1 MPTGHRLFAAVW
13 DRQSTHEPGVVK
25 ARRKQVASGAHGRVL
40 EIGIGV
46 GSNWAYLPPG
56 IEYTGIDPDAYM
68 LERARRRAAEQH
80 LELDLQQVD
89 VQALPFPDDTFD
101 TVIATLVFCTVRDA
115 RQGLRE
121 VYRVLKPDG
130 EFRFCEHVRSRNRV
144 FATGQRAIKPVWR
157 HFAAGC
163 EPDRDTLSA
172 IRGAGFHVAEC
183 EAHRF
188 SGLPAITGVATRP
201 AAVPL
206 AATSPS
212 A

>member
-13 DRQSTHEPGVVK
+13 DKQSAHEPGAIKV
-25 ARRKQVASGAHGRVL
+25 RRKQVTSAAHGRVL
-40 EIGIGV
+40 EIGVGV
-46 GSNWAYLPPG
+46 GNNWVYLPPG

-80 LELDLQQVD
+80 LELDLQQLD
-89 VQALPFPDDTFD
+89 VQSLPFPDDTFD
-101 TVIATLVFCTVRDA
+101 TVFATLVFCSVHDA
-115 RQGLRE
+115 SQGLRE

-130 EFRFCEHVRSRNRV
+130 EFRFSEHVRSKNRV
-144 FATGQRAIKPVWR
+144 FATSQHAIKPLWR
-157 HFAAGC
+157 HFAGGC

-172 IRGAGFHVAEC
+172 ISGAGFHVVEC

-188 SGLPAITGVATRP
+188 SGLPAVTGFATRA

-206 AATSPS
+206 IMFR
-212 A
+212 